1 MAQILPEASVPEIVT
16 SLGEFLFDN
25 IGVIISVISLSVAIT
40 LIIRMFTQVT
50 SRITNDSLAQE
61 KGFKNYDDYRRN
73 V

>member
-1 MAQILPEASVPEIVT
+1 MAQILPETSVPEIIT

-50 SRITNDSLAQE
+50 SRITNNSLAQE